1 MTIRDNILCAVER
14 HRSALGLSRAAY
26 SRAATGNEHFLRD
39 LRDLTRAPG
48 LRAIEKAE
56 EFMRRDPAG
65 LDLSETIFAD
75 AAFADRSGVA
85 DA

>member
-1 MTIRDNILCAVER
+1 
-14 HRSALGLSRAAY
+14 
-26 SRAATGNEHFLRD
+26 
-39 LRDLTRAPG
+39 
-48 LRAIEKAE
+48 
-56 EFMRRDPAG
+56 MRRDPAG